1 MSIGKSSLVIIARNL
16 RQNCPAGK
24 RQAADSV
31 KPGGT
36 IELPPTLPARAD
48 EAIE

>member
-1 MSIGKSSLVIIARNL
+1 LLLLLVTL

-24 RQAADSV
+24 RHAADLV

-36 IELPPTLPARAD
+36 IELPPTLPTRAD